1 MAMHA
6 VVGYQITEEMV
17 RLYCKKKNIG
27 RFHDIGVL
35 LSGRKRSLQAMLDS
49 PRDNENHVLDI
60 SSQEDETS
68 AKTSDPQEDVRGMHK
83 SSWAEVSCGQKET
96 RGGKT
101 LHVRADAPQLRAKEC
116 VSRAKSMLQFLY
128 RKS

>member
-1 MAMHA
+1 MSPANITIAMFNRLWHRWLKLQKPNVSPKQRLLPFAMAMHA

-35 LSGRKRSLQAMLDS
+35 LSGRKRPLQAMLDS

-83 SSWAEVSCGQKET
+83 SS
-96 RGGKT
+96 
-101 LHVRADAPQLRAKEC
+101 
-116 VSRAKSMLQFLY
+116 
-128 RKS
+128 